1 MYSLYLADSL
11 QAQPPVSSRSRDS
24 SDYDEDDASQ
34 GNAVQRALRRVDRSL
49 DELED
54 NPPAYAEA
62 LWAVSKSPVG
72 TATSKGITTAAKV
85 RLADETDMSIPLFH
99 PRTHEKERDVT

>member
-1 MYSLYLADSL
+1 MAPPCLTASRKALVIHALHEICLADSP
-11 QAQPPVSSRSRDS
+11 QADPFVASRSRDS
-24 SDYDEDDASQ
+24 SDYEDDGASQ

-85 RLADETDMSIPLFH
+85 R
-99 PRTHEKERDVT
+99 